1 MINGFLELLVAGF
14 MSASFVLI
22 INALIK
28 RAKET
33 DHWFDSSKRYRRKR

>member
-22 INALIK
+22 INSLIK
-28 RAKET
+28 RGKET
-33 DHWFDSSKRYRRKR
+33 NHWFDSNERYKRKR

>member
-14 MSASFVLI
+14 MSASFVLV

-28 RAKET
+28 RGKET
-33 DHWFDSSKRYRRKR
+33 NHWFDTKDRYKRNR